1 MDLDQLT
8 DEQYLAFEEFKAGHN
23 LFITGPGGVGK
34 SFLINLFVQHC
45 NQVGKTIQ
53 VCALTGCAAILLGL
67 HAKTIHSWSGLH
79 YCNGTKDEIIKRVT
93 KSWPTKS
100 RWKKTRVLI
109 IDEVS
114 MMSKKMLIIL
124 EELGRRIR
132 NQPSPFG
139 GIQVVFCGDFYQ
151 LPPVCKD
158 HSDDSLF
165 CFEAPVWKKLFAPD
179 KHIQLT
185 KIFRQKDPRYLELL
199 AEIREGTISGDNIQ
213 LLRER
218 IEVMKPEN
226 ITQLFPL
233 RSSVDYVNKTKYSEL
248 QNKEMTYTLV
258 PNYNMERYCRTG
270 AQIDGDIL
278 RKCRGLN
285 EEQRERE
292 LGRLYNLS
300 RCMKELTLKKGTYIM
315 CIANIALEQGIAN
328 GTQGIVEDFVG
339 VDNSPLIR
347 FNNGTVKTLS
357 RYCWQSEDYPTIG
370 FKQYP
375 VVLAWATTIHKMQG
389 SSLDQ
394 AIMDLGSNVF
404 EAGQIYVG
412 LSRVKS
418 LEGLYLTKFSPRV
431 IKTNPKVREFYRQ
444 LPTLEIEVEE
454 VEVEKVEEEGE
465 VKEAAKPL
473 TKTISL
479 EQRDVFKVVKVVADS
494 NKGQKW
500 TNEEELL
507 LLQELHNNIDIKS
520 IAQSH
525 KRTIG
530 SINSR
535 RRKIAY
541 DLYNNTIPMKEIIL
555 KTKLSEDQ
563 INKTIYM
570 HENKTKN
577 LQKTSMNTSA
587 DKIPSSA
594 ITLELFLKGNTIEE
608 ICTTRNLKEN
618 TIVDHI
624 INCIPHEDITYDKFM
639 TENEY
644 LLIKTQFDLLSFT
657 SKLREIK
664 DNLPEEISYNKMRI
678 VRQLLSTGNI

>member
-67 HAKTIHSWSGLH
+67 HAKTIHSWSGIH
-79 YCNGTKDEIIKRVT
+79 YCKGSKDDIIKRVI

-132 NQPSPFG
+132 KQPSPFG
-139 GIQVVFCGDFYQ
+139 GIQVIFCGDFYQ

-158 HSDDSLF
+158 RGDDSLF
-165 CFEAPVWKKLFAPD
+165 CFEAPVWEKLFPLD

-218 IEVMKPEN
+218 IEVVKPEN

-233 RSSVDYVNKTKYSEL
+233 RASVDRVNKTKYSEL
-248 QNKEMTYTLV
+248 ENQEITYTPV
-258 PNYNMERYCRTG
+258 SNYNMERYCRTG
-270 AQIDGDIL
+270 SQIDGDML

-292 LGRLYNLS
+292 LGRLYKQAN
-300 RCMKELTLKKGTYIM
+300 CMKKLTLKKGTYIM

-339 VDNSPLIR
+339 IDNAPLIR
-347 FNNGTVKTLS
+347 FNNGTVKTIS
-357 RYCWQSEDYPTIG
+357 RHCWQSEDYSTIG

-418 LEGLYLTKFSPRV
+418 LEGLYLTKFNPRV

-444 LPTLEIEVEE
+444 IPILEIEVEE
-454 VEVEKVEEEGE
+454 VEEVEEEE
-465 VKEAAKPL
+465 VEEATEAL
-473 TKTISL
+473 IKTINL
-479 EQRDVFKVVKVVADS
+479 EQREVLKVVKAETDT
-494 NKGQKW
+494 
-500 TNEEELL
+500 TNSSLYEKL
-507 LLQELHNNIDIKS
+507 KS
-520 IAQSH
+520 Y
-525 KRTIG
+525 R
-530 SINSR
+530 
-535 RRKIAY
+535 
-541 DLYNNTIPMKEIIL
+541 L
-555 KTKLSEDQ
+555 KTSQEKEVPPYCIFTNKTLDDLVKKHPVTLDELKTVMGIGKLKITTYGEDIINICKIVEKTTLYEFLNIKLS
-563 INKTIYM
+563 N
-570 HENKTKN
+570 
-577 LQKTSMNTSA
+577 
-587 DKIPSSA
+587 
-594 ITLELFLKGNTIEE
+594 
-608 ICTTRNLKEN
+608 
-618 TIVDHI
+618 
-624 INCIPHEDITYDKFM
+624 
-639 TENEY
+639 
-644 LLIKTQFDLLSFT
+644 
-657 SKLREIK
+657 
-664 DNLPEEISYNKMRI
+664 
-678 VRQLLSTGNI
+678 

>member
-34 SFLINLFVQHC
+34 SFLINLFVMHC
-45 NQVGKTIQ
+45 NQVGKNVQ

-67 HAKTIHSWSGLH
+67 HAKTIHSWSGIH
-79 YCNGTKDEIIKRVT
+79 YCKGPKDDIIKRVN
-93 KSWPTKS
+93 KSWPIKS

-158 HSDDSLF
+158 RSDDSLF
-165 CFEAPVWKKLFAPD
+165 CFEAPVWKKLFALD

-218 IEVMKPEN
+218 IEVTKPEN

-233 RSSVDYVNKTKYSEL
+233 RASVDHVNKTKYSEL
-248 QNKEMTYTLV
+248 ANQETTYALV

-270 AQIDGDIL
+270 AQIDSDKL

-285 EEQRERE
+285 EEQRGRE
-292 LGRLYNLS
+292 LERLYKQAN
-300 RCMKELTLKKGTYIM
+300 CMKKLTLKKGTYIM

-339 VDNSPLIR
+339 VDNAPLIR

-389 SSLDQ
+389 SSLEQ

-418 LEGLYLTKFSPRV
+418 LEGLYLTKFNPRV

-444 LPTLEIEVEE
+444 LPTLDIEVEE
-454 VEVEKVEEEGE
+454 VEEEEVEEEVE
-465 VKEAAKPL
+465 EEAEPL
-473 TKTISL
+473 TKTITM
-479 EQRDVFKVVKVVADS
+479 EQRDVLKVVKMEADS

-507 LLQELHNNIDIKS
+507 LLQELNNNINIKS

-530 SINSR
+530 GINSR
-535 RRKIAY
+535 RRKIAF
-541 DLYNNTIPMKEIIL
+541 DLFNQKIPMKEIIL

-563 INKTIYM
+563 INKSISLR
-570 HENKTKN
+570 ENKTKE
-577 LQKTSMNTSA
+577 LQKTSTNN
-587 DKIPSSA
+587 PSSKKQISSD
-594 ITLELFLKGNTIEE
+594 ITLELFLKGNTLED
-608 ICTTRNLKEN
+608 ICTTRNIKEE
-618 TIVDHI
+618 TIINHI
-624 INCIPHEDITYDKFM
+624 IKYIPHKSITYDKFM

-644 LLIKTQFDLLSFT
+644 LLIKTQFDLLSLT
-657 SKLREIK
+657 CKLREIK

-678 VRQLLSTGNI
+678 VRQLLSN

>member
-45 NQVGKTIQ
+45 NQVGKNVQ

-67 HAKTIHSWSGLH
+67 HAKTIHSWSGIH
-79 YCNGTKDEIIKRVT
+79 YCKGPKDDIIKRVN
-93 KSWPTKS
+93 KSWPIKS

-158 HSDDSLF
+158 RSDDSLF
-165 CFEAPVWKKLFAPD
+165 CFEAPVWKKLFALD

-185 KIFRQKDPRYLELL
+185 KIFRQKDPQYLELL

-218 IEVMKPEN
+218 IEVTKPEN

-233 RSSVDYVNKTKYSEL
+233 RASVDHVNKTKYSEL
-248 QNKEMTYTLV
+248 ANQETTYALV
-258 PNYNMERYCRTG
+258 INYNMERYCRTG
-270 AQIDGDIL
+270 AQIDSDKL

-285 EEQRERE
+285 EEQRARE
-292 LGRLYNLS
+292 LERLYKQAN
-300 RCMKELTLKKGTYIM
+300 CMKKLTLKKGTYIM

-339 VDNSPLIR
+339 VDNAPLIR
-347 FNNGTVKTLS
+347 FNNRTMKTLS

-418 LEGLYLTKFSPRV
+418 LEGLYLTKFNPRV

-444 LPTLEIEVEE
+444 IPTLDIEVEE
-454 VEVEKVEEEGE
+454 VEEEEVEEE
-465 VKEAAKPL
+465 AKPL
-473 TKTISL
+473 TKTITM
-479 EQRDVFKVVKVVADS
+479 EQRDVLKVVKAGADTTNS
-494 NKGQKW
+494 TLYEKLKSYRVKTSQEREIPPYCVFTNKTLDDLIEKHPTTLDELNTVSGIGKQKCSIYG
-500 TNEEELL
+500 EDI
-507 LLQELHNNIDIKS
+507 IDICKTTE
-520 IAQSH
+520 
-525 KRTIG
+525 KTT
-530 SINSR
+530 
-535 RRKIAY
+535 
-541 DLYNNTIPMKEIIL
+541 LYEFLNIE
-555 KTKLSEDQ
+555 LSSSKKQ
-563 INKTIYM
+563 I
-570 HENKTKN
+570 
-577 LQKTSMNTSA
+577 
-587 DKIPSSA
+587 SSD
-594 ITLELFLKGNTIEE
+594 ITLELFLKGNTLED
-608 ICTTRNLKEN
+608 ICTTRNIKEE
-618 TIVDHI
+618 TIINHI
-624 INCIPHEDITYDKFM
+624 IKYIPHKSITYDKFM

-664 DNLPEEISYNKMRI
+664 DNLPEEISYNKIRI

>member
-1 MDLDQLT
+1 MLKIEPNLSIIFILSMDLDQLT

-45 NQVGKTIQ
+45 NQVGKRVQ

-67 HAKTIHSWSGLH
+67 HAKTIHSWSGIH
-79 YCNGTKDEIIKRVT
+79 YCKGTKDEIIKRVN

-158 HSDDSLF
+158 RGDDSLF
-165 CFEAPVWKKLFAPD
+165 CFEAPVWKKLFPLD

-218 IEVMKPEN
+218 IEVTKPEN

-233 RSSVDYVNKTKYSEL
+233 RVSVDHVNKTKYLNLDEQEKTFS
-248 QNKEMTYTLV
+248 LV
-258 PNYNMERYCRTG
+258 ANYNMERHCRSG
-270 AQIDGDIL
+270 AQIDGDML
-278 RKCRGLN
+278 RKCRSLN

-292 LGRLYNLS
+292 LERLYKQTN
-300 RCMKELTLKKGTYIM
+300 CMKKLTLKKGTYIM

-339 VDNSPLIR
+339 VDNAPLIR

-357 RYCWQSEDYPTIG
+357 RYCWQSEDYSTIG

-418 LEGLYLTKFSPRV
+418 LEGLYLTKFNPRV

-444 LPTLEIEVEE
+444 IPTLDIEVEE
-454 VEVEKVEEEGE
+454 VEEEEVEEKTEEKVEEE
-465 VKEAAKPL
+465 KSTKSS
-473 TKTISL
+473 TKTITM
-479 EQRDVFKVVKVVADS
+479 EQRDVNLLEVVKAETDT
-494 NKGQKW
+494 
-500 TNEEELL
+500 TNSSLYEKL
-507 LLQELHNNIDIKS
+507 KS
-520 IAQSH
+520 Y
-525 KRTIG
+525 R
-530 SINSR
+530 
-535 RRKIAY
+535 
-541 DLYNNTIPMKEIIL
+541 L
-555 KTKLSEDQ
+555 KTSQERE
-563 INKTIYM
+563 IPPYCVFTNKTLDDLIKKHPTTLDELKM
-570 HENKTKN
+570 VIGVGK
-577 LQKTSMNTSA
+577 QKCSMYGE
-587 DKIPSSA
+587 D
-594 ITLELFLKGNTIEE
+594 
-608 ICTTRNLKEN
+608 
-618 TIVDHI
+618 I
-624 INCIPHEDITYDKFM
+624 INICKIVEKTTLYEFL
-639 TENEY
+639 N
-644 LLIKTQFDLLSFT
+644 IKL
-657 SKLREIK
+657 
-664 DNLPEEISYNKMRI
+664 
-678 VRQLLSTGNI
+678 

>member
-1 MDLDQLT
+1 MAKFNKTVVFLLRAIDYIYSNYYLSFTTPKIEPNHSSISISFMDLDQLT

-34 SFLINLFVQHC
+34 SFLINLFVQYC
-45 NQVGKTIQ
+45 NLVGKTIQ

-67 HAKTIHSWSGLH
+67 HAKTIHSWSGIH
-79 YCNGTKDEIIKRVT
+79 YCKGPKDEIIKRIT

-100 RWKKTRVLI
+100 RWKKIRVLI

-124 EELGRRIR
+124 EELARRIR

-158 HSDDSLF
+158 RGDDSLF

-199 AEIREGTISGDNIQ
+199 AKIREGTISGDNIQ
-213 LLRER
+213 LLHER
-218 IEVMKPEN
+218 IEATKPEN

-233 RSSVDYVNKTKYSEL
+233 RASVDRVNKTKYSEL
-248 QNKEMTYTLV
+248 ENQEITYTLV
-258 PNYNMERYCRTG
+258 SNFNMERYCRTG
-270 AQIDGDIL
+270 AQIDGDML

-285 EEQRERE
+285 EEQRAHE
-292 LGRLYNLS
+292 LERLYKQAN
-300 RCMKELTLKKGTYIM
+300 CMKKLTLKKGAYIM
-315 CIANIALEQGIAN
+315 CIANIALEQGVAN

-339 VDNSPLIR
+339 IDNAPLIR

-357 RYCWQSEDYPTIG
+357 RHCWQSEDYPTIG

-418 LEGLYLTKFSPRV
+418 LEGLYLTKFNPRV

-444 LPTLEIEVEE
+444 IPTLDIEVEDIE
-454 VEVEKVEEEGE
+454 EETEEKVKEEE
-465 VKEAAKPL
+465 
-473 TKTISL
+473 
-479 EQRDVFKVVKVVADS
+479 
-494 NKGQKW
+494 
-500 TNEEELL
+500 
-507 LLQELHNNIDIKS
+507 
-520 IAQSH
+520 
-525 KRTIG
+525 
-530 SINSR
+530 
-535 RRKIAY
+535 
-541 DLYNNTIPMKEIIL
+541 
-555 KTKLSEDQ
+555 KTKLFTKTVTIEQRNVNVLEVVKAEIDTTNSSLYDKLKSYRLKTSQERE
-563 INKTIYM
+563 IPPYCVFTNKTLDDLAKKHPVTLDELKMVIGVG
-570 HENKTKN
+570 K
-577 LQKTSMNTSA
+577 QKCSMY
-587 DKIPSSA
+587 
-594 ITLELFLKGNTIEE
+594 G
-608 ICTTRNLKEN
+608 
-618 TIVDHI
+618 
-624 INCIPHEDITYDKFM
+624 EDIID
-639 TENEY
+639 
-644 LLIKTQFDLLSFT
+644 ICKTVERTSLYEFLNTKLS
-657 SKLREIK
+657 
-664 DNLPEEISYNKMRI
+664 N
-678 VRQLLSTGNI
+678 